1 MFENLLMGI
10 QQVFTV
16 ENLVFCLICTVF
28 GIAIGAMPGLGPTIG
43 MTLLIPLTYGMNPTT
58 ALLGLAACYCA
69 LQYGGSITAILIKT
83 PGTGAA
89 AATTF
94 DGYQMTLK
102 GKAGEALDEAVVAS
116 FWGGMLSVVA
126 LILIAPPLAKF
137 ALKFSAQEYFSVALF
152 GLTII
157 SALCGKN
164 VWKGLIVGAFG
175 MLLGCVGIDP
185 FNALPRYTFGM
196 YQLESGLQTLAVM
209 TGMFSISR
217 MFKLGATFN
226 EDANKE
232 AAKVTNK
239 HNFFKDLFRY
249 PMTYLRSAIIGIG
262 IGIMPAAGA
271 NIATFISYGQ
281 GKRFSKEGKAGLF
294 GTGSREGVACCE
306 ASNNGVTG
314 GALVPT
320 LTLGIPGSPPMAI
333 FLSALMVHGLSP
345 GYDLFT
351 TRAKT
356 IYPFMVGLFVANIF
370 MLLVGYFTARY
381 FAAVT
386 KVPNSMLAAAVV
398 IACSAGI
405 FAATNT
411 MFNVYLLLLFGV
423 IGYFMEKYEFSV
435 VPLVLGMLLG
445 PLTEKGL
452 LQGIALS
459 RGALPFALSLFTRPI
474 SLVFMIATILSLIS
488 GIRTM
493 RKDAKDVI
501 SEGDNSDE

>member
-1 MFENLLMGI
+1 MFENILMGF
-10 QQVFTV
+10 QQVVTL
-16 ENLVFCLICTVF
+16 ENLIFCLLCVAF

-69 LQYGGSITAILIKT
+69 TQYGGSITAILIKT

-89 AATTF
+89 ACTSF
-94 DGYQMTLK
+94 DGHAMTMS
-102 GKAGEALDEAVVAS
+102 GRAGEALDEACVAS
-116 FWGGMLSVVA
+116 FWGGTLSVVA
-126 LILIAPPLAKF
+126 LLLIAPPLAKF
-137 ALKFSAQEYFSVALF
+137 ALRFSAQEYFAVSLF

-157 SALCGKN
+157 AALCGKN
-164 VWKGLIVGAFG
+164 VWKGLAMGAFG

-185 FNALPRYTFGM
+185 FNALPRYTFGF
-196 YQLESGLQTLAVM
+196 YQLEAGMETLAVM

-217 MFKLGATFN
+217 MFKLSSSIN
-226 EDANKE
+226 PDADKK

-239 HNFFKDLFRY
+239 HNLLKDLFRY
-249 PMTYLRSAIIGIG
+249 PATYLRSSLIGIG

-281 GKRFSKEGKAGLF
+281 GKRFCKEGKQF
-294 GTGSREGVACCE
+294 GTGVREGVACCE

-314 GALVPT
+314 GALIPT

-351 TRAKT
+351 TRAST
-356 IYPFMVGLFVANIF
+356 IYPFMVGLFIANIC

-381 FAAVT
+381 FVAVT
-386 KVPNSMLAAAVV
+386 RVPNSVLAAAVV
-398 IACSAGI
+398 VACVTGI

-411 MFNVYLLLLFGV
+411 MFNTYLLLIFGV
-423 IGYFMEKYEFSV
+423 IGYFLEKYDFSV

-452 LQGIALS
+452 LQGLALS
-459 RGALPFALSLFTRPI
+459 RGAIPFTISLFTRPI
-474 SLVFMIATILSLIS
+474 SLFFMICTVASLIS
-488 GIRTM
+488 GICTM
-493 RKDAKDVI
+493 RKDASDII
-501 SEGDNSDE
+501 SEEENNE